1 MGEKSEDVFASFKLT
16 ADDAKKYDVV
26 LNKFDAH
33 FVVKRN
39 VIFERAQFNNRR
51 QEQGES
57 MEAFITALHKLAET
71 CEFGAL
77 REELIRD
84 RIVVGIQDSKLSEK
98 LQLDKDLTLDKAVTL
113 VRQAEQVRQQ
123 QGLLRSTSATTSATS
138 EVNAVKANKS
148 QDRNRQQK
156 LRKQNQ
162 G

>member
-1 MGEKSEDVFASFKLT
+1 M

-26 LNKFDAH
+26 LKKFDAH

-39 VIFERAQFNNRR
+39 VIFERAQFNIRR

-57 MEAFITALHKLAET
+57 MEPFITTLHKLAET

-77 REELIRD
+77 REILIRD

-123 QGLLRSTSATTSATS
+123 QGLLRSASATTSATS
-138 EVNAVKANKS
+138 EVNAVKTNKS
-148 QDRNRQQK
+148 QHSNR
-156 LRKQNQ
+156 
-162 G
+162 

>member
-1 MGEKSEDVFASFKLT
+1 MESDLCSKEEERQISMLLYCMGEKSGNVFASFKLT

-26 LNKFDAH
+26 LNKFEAH

-39 VIFERAQFNNRR
+39 VVFERAQFNIRR

-84 RIVVGIQDSKLSEK
+84 RIVGGI
-98 LQLDKDLTLDKAVTL
+98 
-113 VRQAEQVRQQ
+113 
-123 QGLLRSTSATTSATS
+123 
-138 EVNAVKANKS
+138 
-148 QDRNRQQK
+148 
-156 LRKQNQ
+156 
-162 G
+162 